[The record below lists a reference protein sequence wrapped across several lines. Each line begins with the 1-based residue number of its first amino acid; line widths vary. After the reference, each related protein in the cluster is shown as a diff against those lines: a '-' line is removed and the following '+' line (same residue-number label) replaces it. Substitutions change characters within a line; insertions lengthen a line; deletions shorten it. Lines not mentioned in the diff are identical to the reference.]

1 MMRMTHSGRT
11 SPTELTF
18 GSTDSWD
25 TWQPYMAWMST
36 DSRWTFTKNNTTC
49 KETTS
54 KLIFYFFKYFFQ
66 LASVLVMFLFYIHF
80 PICFASWVLWR
91 LPTTEKTDQLS
102 FHISHMIF
110 FFFNKD
116 AVLLQVPRVPD
127 PDLNIPELQELC
139 TSGLSSIKWGHK
151 TYIWKKTQRAKS
163 PDT

>member
-1 MMRMTHSGRT
+1 MITMMRMTHSGRT

-110 FFFNKD
+110 FFF
-116 AVLLQVPRVPD
+116 LIRMQFYCRCPGFHILTQ
-127 PDLNIPELQELC
+127 
-139 TSGLSSIKWGHK
+139 TFLSF
-151 TYIWKKTQRAKS
+151 KS
-163 PDT
+163 YAHQACHQ